1 MAVVWPRLR
10 RWRRGHGQ
18 AEFPGIKVDEA
29 RGFQTTGLAGRY
41 AAALFDL
48 ALAEGKVEAVSKGL
62 GVVGDALA
70 GSGDLRALVVDR
82 LVSRADLGRALAA
95 VARELKLP
103 PLVANFLGVLAE
115 NGRTAILSDVIS
127 AFRARVAAWKGE
139 ATAQVIAAH
148 KLTKAQ
154 EKAIATKLKARTG
167 RDMTLD
173 VQVDPTILG
182 GLVVRIGS
190 EQIDSSVKTRL
201 DRLGARMKGL

>member
-1 MAVVWPRLR
+1 
-10 RWRRGHGQ
+10 
-18 AEFPGIKVDEA
+18 VDEA